1 MISRITISIVVDRRG
16 KSEDR
21 AKVKEKIDERE
32 TVAAVD
38 KNLSYR
44 SKIKKINND
53 NSNNN
58 NNNNNYE
65 RMAAR
70 LWRETLCQMRFLVA
84 DR

>member
-38 KNLSYR
+38 KNLSYL

-53 NSNNN
+53 NNNN
-58 NNNNNYE
+58 NHNYE
-65 RMAAR
+65 RMGAR
-70 LWRETLCQMRFLVA
+70 LRRETLCQKRFLVA

>member
-16 KSEDR
+16 KPEDR

-58 NNNNNYE
+58 NNNYE